1 MNMKIVSAVLAVAAL
16 GCAKEPEFL
25 QLTRHSASPY
35 TIVTEDELT
44 PAGEFLFTDFTN
56 LLTRATGVDF
66 KVRKSSGRPREK
78 RIFFGIAPAGAPEL
92 PDQVRRVAVIGDDLY
107 LYGGGAN
114 GTRYAV
120 YDFLVNDLGY
130 RFFDGR
136 GGMRV
141 PDARNFAMPRV
152 DRCRRHD
159 FAERYIS
166 IWGRYT
172 VPESSMFFYRHG
184 LNGKIAQLLKR
195 DKLGEAVNDYDVPH
209 PGDASLVHYL
219 PRNSKSSTIGWIK
232 KLDENLEKDH
242 PEYFTLDRSG
252 KRVFDHQ
259 RCLSNPQVRALL
271 EKRVLEQ
278 MRRVGE
284 GTIFDLSAGDTSGA
298 FCHGEGCR
306 ALEGKYGT
314 PAGPLL
320 DVFME
325 LCPKAAARF
334 PDKALMTLVYRKN
347 QTQRPPKGIT
357 AMPDNFVAHFAP
369 IDDDFAKDWTH
380 PNNADTLADLK
391 EWTRLCR
398 RTLMWYYPNPYGEYV
413 TPPFGNVERLVNDIR
428 IMKEAGVTGVTFE
441 HNVGVTEMTG
451 FTELQSYIMLRLFD
465 DVTLDWR
472 RLADEFLEFE
482 YGDAAAGVKAYW
494 LELEELR
501 KAMDYPFAWNPSLL
515 DYRYFTPERLLRWS
529 SVFDALEKTVS
540 GDKTRLANVRRLRI
554 ALDLVVMRNYA
565 TFKKSRPSFR
575 ESFPDLVGRIRT
587 VAREI
592 QQTAFTGKYAGGKS
606 FMAKIEELIFF
617 EKIRNGANAKPLP
630 KEIFGDVP
638 ENRLYVN
645 MARCPWRKN
654 FEPDEKAAF
663 GITAVFDGEHRGDV
677 MAVPFRANIEH
688 VADKKYIPN
697 VGRVA
702 AKDLGPRGEYKFYRL
717 CSAKITPST
726 VLELGAWSAFR
737 CPIGGA
743 YEMGSFNNVT
753 IYASLKFEGPAF
765 YREDAGKRN
774 MICCDRVVVVKN
786 PQE

>member
-1 MNMKIVSAVLAVAAL
+1 MVKIALVVSAAVVF
-16 GCAKEPEFL
+16 GCAREAEPL
-25 QLTRHSASPY
+25 KLTADSASTY
-35 TIVTEDELT
+35 TIVTEDEMT
-44 PAGEFLFTDFTN
+44 AADGFLFADFTN
-56 LLTRATGVDF
+56 LLTRATGVEF
-66 KVRKSSGRPREK
+66 KVARNSRRPAAK
-78 RIFFGIAPAGAPEL
+78 RIFFGIAPAGSESL

-130 RFFDGR
+130 RFFDAR

-141 PDARNFAMPRV
+141 PDARNFSMPRT
-152 DRCRRHD
+152 DRRRRHD

-166 IWGRYT
+166 IWGRFT
-172 VPESSMFFYRHG
+172 VPESSMFVYRHG

-195 DKLGEAVNDYDVPH
+195 DKLGEALNDYDIPH

-219 PRNSKSSTIGWIK
+219 PRNSKASTIGWIN
-232 KLDENLEKDH
+232 KLDENLEKTH
-242 PEYFTLDRSG
+242 PEYFTLNDKG
-252 KRVFDHQ
+252 KRIFDHQ
-259 RCLSNPQVRALL
+259 RCLSNPGARALV
-271 EKRVLEQ
+271 EERVLEQ
-278 MRRVGE
+278 MRRVKE
-284 GTIFDLSAGDTSGA
+284 GTIFDLSAGDTSGG
-298 FCHGEGCR
+298 FCHCPECR
-306 ALEGKYGT
+306 SLEEKYGT

-334 PDKALMTLVYRKN
+334 PGKALMTLVYRKN
-347 QTQRPPKGIT
+347 QTQRPPKNLA

-369 IDDDFAKDWTH
+369 IDDDFSKDWTH

-391 EWTRLCR
+391 EWTRLCK

-428 IMKEAGVTGVTFE
+428 TMKDAGVTGVTFE

-472 RLADEFLEFE
+472 KLADEFLEFE
-482 YGDAAAGVKAYW
+482 YGAAAAGVKAYW
-494 LELEELR
+494 QELEELR

-515 DYRYFTPERLLRWS
+515 DYRYLTPERLLKWS
-529 SVFDALEKTVS
+529 CSFDSLEEKVS
-540 GDKTRLANVRRLRI
+540 ADKTRLANVRRLRI
-554 ALDLVVMRNYA
+554 ALDLAVMRNYA
-565 TFKKSRPSFR
+565 MLKKAQPSFR
-575 ESFPDLVGRIRT
+575 EGFADVVSRVRKVAGEILRT
-587 VAREI
+587 SH
-592 QQTAFTGKYAGGKS
+592 TGKYAGDES
-606 FMAKIEELIFF
+606 FIKKIEELIFF
-617 EKIRNGANAKPLP
+617 EEIRNGAGTKPLP
-630 KEIFGDVP
+630 KEIFGGVP
-638 ENRLYVN
+638 EGRLYVN

-677 MAVPFRANIEH
+677 MAVPFKANIEH

-697 VGRVA
+697 VGRVT

-717 CSAKITPST
+717 CRTKVTPST

-753 IYASLKFEGPAF
+753 VYASLKFEGPAF
-765 YREDAGKRN
+765 YKEDEGKRN
-774 MICCDRVVVVKN
+774 MIYCDRVVAVK
-786 PQE
+786 E

>member
-1 MNMKIVSAVLAVAAL
+1 MNGKLIAALFLMATL
-16 GCAKEPEFL
+16 GCANGSEAL
-25 QLTRHSASPY
+25 QMVKFSVSPY
-35 TIVTEDELT
+35 TIVTKDELA
-44 PAGEFLFTDFTN
+44 PAEKFLLTDFTN

-66 KVRKSSGRPREK
+66 KVCGSSERPSEK
-78 RIFFGIAPAGAPEL
+78 RIFFGVPPAGAPEL

-120 YDFLVNDLGY
+120 YDFLMNDLGY
-130 RFFDGR
+130 RFFDAR

-141 PDARNFAMPRV
+141 PDARNFTMPRV
-152 DRCRRHD
+152 DRQRRHD

-166 IWGRYT
+166 IWGRFT
-172 VPESSMFFYRHG
+172 VPESSMFVYRHG

-195 DKLGEAVNDYDVPH
+195 DNLGEAVNDYDVPH

-219 PRNSKSSTIGWIK
+219 PRNSKASTIGWIK
-232 KLDENLEKDH
+232 KLNENLEKDH
-242 PEYFTLDRSG
+242 PEYFTLDNKGR
-252 KRVFDHQ
+252 RIFDHQ
-259 RCLSNPQVRALL
+259 RCLSNPQVRELL
-271 EKRVLEQ
+271 EKRVFGQ
-278 MRRVGE
+278 MRRVE
-284 GTIFDLSAGDTSGA
+284 DGTIFDLSAGDTSGG
-298 FCHGEGCR
+298 FCHCPGCK
-306 ALEGKYGT
+306 ALEEKYGT

-325 LCPKAAARF
+325 LCPKAAQQF

-347 QTQRPPKGIT
+347 QTQRPPKGLA

-391 EWTRLCR
+391 EWTRLCK
-398 RTLMWYYPNPYGEYV
+398 RTLMWYYPNPYGEFV

-428 IMKEAGVTGVTFE
+428 IMKEVGVTGVTFE

-472 RLADEFLEFE
+472 KLADEFLEFE
-482 YGDAAAGVKAYW
+482 YGSVAPDVKAYW
-494 LELEELR
+494 LELENLR

-515 DYRYFTPERLLRWS
+515 EYRYFTPERLLKWS
-529 SVFDALEKTVS
+529 LMFDAMEKKTAS
-540 GDKTRLANVRRLRI
+540 DRTRLANVRRLRF
-554 ALDLVVMRNYA
+554 ALDLVVMRNYQM
-565 TFKKSRPSFR
+565 FKKAQPSFS
-575 ESFPDLVGRIRT
+575 ENFADLVGRIRK
-587 VAREI
+587 VAGEI
-592 QQTAFTGKYAGGKS
+592 QQTAYAGKYAGGK
-606 FMAKIEELIFF
+606 AVIKKIEELIFF
-617 EKIRNGANAKPLP
+617 EEIRNGANAKPLP
-630 KEIFGDVP
+630 KEIFGDIP
-638 ENRLYVN
+638 EGRLYVN
-645 MARCPWRKN
+645 MARCPWRRN
-654 FEPDEKAAF
+654 FDVDKKAAF

-677 MAVPFRANIEH
+677 MAVPFRANLEH
-688 VADKKYIPN
+688 VSDKKYIPN
-697 VGRVA
+697 VGRIN

-717 CSAKITPST
+717 CTAKITPST

-753 IYASLKFEGPAF
+753 IYASLRFEGPAF
-765 YREDAGKRN
+765 YKDEAGKRN
-774 MICCDRVVVVKN
+774 MIYCDRVVVVKN
-786 PQE
+786 PEE